1 MEDRGGRAGHIAVHD
16 DVVMALAAWTAFQV
30 PGVAGLGGRGGVWR
44 HFASGAV
51 RAVHVEHRPDGLALE
66 VHVAVR
72 YGASIPTVA
81 DTVAHQVSRSLH
93 ELAGIDRVR
102 VTTRVV
108 GVDRPDPAE

>member
-1 MEDRGGRAGHIAVHD
+1 M
-16 DVVMALAAWTAFQV
+16 
-30 PGVAGLGGRGGVWR
+30 WR

-93 ELAGIDRVR
+93 ELAGIDCVR

-108 GVDRPDPAE
+108 GVDRADPAE